1 METNFGKM
9 GLRELQMASDL
20 LQAYINQIESPMVSE
35 AISRDIFGER
45 YDEKKIKQL
54 DDVVGGAMGIL
65 GAEGW
70 SNQERHLRDNNEQI
84 LKDGWY
90 GDDFSIQFNP
100 NSGLVWIQGED
111 GEMLILDESEQ
122 LTLKDGT
129 KQGTLKFWH
138 ESWED
143 GTEGTYEQIKEELYG
158 QELSDNQ
165 VEWIKNLPEYKYDIN
180 KPVFI
185 DDEENNIYNKMGYQF
200 DYLDQ
205 QNFSEEKDDDIDTDF
220 LEGLNKNGPKGPKSF
235 K

>member
-1 METNFGKM
+1 M
-9 GLRELQMASDL
+9 
-20 LQAYINQIESPMVSE
+20 
-35 AISRDIFGER
+35 
-45 YDEKKIKQL
+45 
-54 DDVVGGAMGIL
+54 

-70 SNQERHLRDNNEQI
+70 SNQQRHLRDSNEQI

-100 NSGLVWIQGED
+100 NSGFVWLENED
-111 GEMLILDESEQ
+111 YQMLILDESEQ

-129 KQGTLKFWH
+129 KQGTLKFFH
-138 ESWED
+138 VDPDD
-143 GTEGTYEQIKEELYG
+143 GIEGTYEEIKEEWYG
-158 QELSDNQ
+158 KELSDNQ

-185 DDEENNIYNKMGYQF
+185 EDEENNIYNKMGYQF

-205 QNFSEEKDDDIDTDF
+205 ENFSEEKDEDIDTDF

>member
-1 METNFGKM
+1 METHFGKM
-9 GLRELQMASDL
+9 GLRELQMASGL
-20 LQAYINQIESPMVSE
+20 LQAYIDQIESPMVSE
-35 AISRDIFGER
+35 AFLRDRLGDR
-45 YDEKKIKQL
+45 YDEDKVKKL
-54 DDVVGGAMGIL
+54 DDVFGGAMGIM
-65 GAEGW
+65 GAEGY
-70 SNQERHLRDNNEQI
+70 SPQARHLRDSNEQI

-100 NSGLVWIQGED
+100 HSGLVWLQGEE
-111 GEMLILDESEQ
+111 GSMLILDESEQ

-138 ESWED
+138 ESWYD

-158 QELSDNQ
+158 QELSDDQ

-185 DDEENNIYNKMGYQF
+185 DDDEEGTYNKMEF
-200 DYLDQ
+200 ELDYLDR

>member
-1 METNFGKM
+1 
-9 GLRELQMASDL
+9 MASDL

>member
-9 GLRELQMASDL
+9 GVRELQMATNL
-20 LQAYINQIESPMVSE
+20 LQAYINQIGNPMISE
-35 AISRDIFGER
+35 AFIRDRLGDR
-45 YDEKKIKQL
+45 YDENKVKRL
-54 DDVVGGAMGIL
+54 GNVFGGAMGIL

-70 SNQERHLRDNNEQI
+70 SNQERHLRDSNEQI

-100 NSGLVWIQGED
+100 NSGLVWIEDED
-111 GEMLILDESEQ
+111 GQMLILDENEQ

-129 KQGTLKFWH
+129 QQGTLKFYYYDFD
-138 ESWED
+138 D
-143 GTEGTYEQIKEELYG
+143 GTEGTYEEIKEEWYG
-158 QELSDNQ
+158 KELSDNQ

-185 DDEENNIYNKMGYQF
+185 EDEENNIYNKMGYQF

-205 QNFSEEKDDDIDTDF
+205 LNFSDEKDDDIDTDF

>member
-1 METNFGKM
+1 M

>member
-70 SNQERHLRDNNEQI
+70 SNQERHLRDSNEQI

-100 NSGLVWIQGED
+100 NSGSVFIVGEND
-111 GEMLILDESEQ
+111 EILMLDESEQ

-138 ESWED
+138 QSWED
-143 GTEGTYEQIKEELYG
+143 GTEGFYEDIKEQLHGE
-158 QELSDNQ
+158 ELSDNQ
-165 VEWIKNLPEYKYDIN
+165 VEWIKGLPEYKYDIN

-185 DDEENNIYNKMGYQF
+185 DDDEEGIYNKMEF
-200 DYLDQ
+200 ELDYLDR

>member
-20 LQAYINQIESPMVSE
+20 LQAYINQIQSPMVSE
-35 AISRDIFGER
+35 AISRDIFGDR
-45 YDEKKIKQL
+45 YDEKKVKKL
-54 DDVVGGAMGIL
+54 DDVLGGAMGIL

-70 SNQERHLRDNNEQI
+70 SNQERHLRDSNEQI

-90 GDDFSIQFNP
+90 SENFSIQFNP
-100 NSGLVWIQGED
+100 NSGLVWLEGED
-111 GEMLILDESEQ
+111 SEMLILDESEQ

-129 KQGTLKFWH
+129 KQGTLKFYH
-138 ESWED
+138 YD
-143 GTEGTYEQIKEELYG
+143 YDGGTEGTYEEIKEEWYG
-158 QELSDNQ
+158 KELSDDQ
-165 VEWIKNLPEYKYDIN
+165 VEWIQNLPEYSYDIN
-180 KPVFI
+180 KPIFI
-185 DDEENNIYNKMGYQF
+185 EDEENNIYNKMAYQF

-205 QNFSEEKDDDIDTDF
+205 ENFSEEKDEDIDTDF